1 MKSVTSFAM
10 RRLLQLSLLLAAALS
25 LGACKSSHVRTTVDF
40 KDSFTLEGKTI
51 VMVEPSIQLYE
62 MQASGLLEP
71 KAEWT
76 RKAREFFPLA
86 VNAFL
91 TRKNAK
97 LAPDY
102 YPRADLPAD
111 HRIRQVLA
119 LNYAVMGTIFQ
130 HSYRHVPL
138 PTRGTQRRK
147 PLSWTVGP
155 GVQEIRKI
163 TGADY
168 MLTLHISDSY
178 SSTGRVAMMM
188 LGLALQVAILQG
200 GTQGGIATLVDLGTG
215 DVVWFNVMTDQM
227 DDMRDQEGTTDTAR
241 RLLKGLP
248 L

>member
-1 MKSVTSFAM
+1 MNPAPKTST
-10 RRLLQLSLLLAAALS
+10 RLLRFLLLLVAVMS
-25 LGACKSSHVRTTVDF
+25 LAACKSSHVRTVSDF
-40 KDSFTLEGKTI
+40 KETFTLGGKTI
-51 VMVEPSIQLYE
+51 VMVEPSIQLYQ
-62 MQASGLLEP
+62 MQASGMLEP
-71 KAEWT
+71 KADWT
-76 RKAREFFPLA
+76 RQAREYFPAA
-86 VNAFL
+86 VNEFL

-102 YPRADLPAD
+102 YPEANLPAD

-119 LNYAVMGTIFQ
+119 LNMAVMGTIFQ
-130 HSYRHVPL
+130 HSYLHVPL
-138 PTRGTQRRK
+138 PTRGTKRRK

-168 MLTLHISDSY
+168 MLTLQISDSY
-178 SSTGRVAMMM
+178 SSKGRVAMMV

-200 GTQGGIATLVDLGTG
+200 GTQGGIATLVDLETG
-215 DVVWFNVMTDQM
+215 EVVWFNVMTDQM
-227 DDMRDQEGTTDTAR
+227 GDMRDREGATETAR

>member
-1 MKSVTSFAM
+1 M
-10 RRLLQLSLLLAAALS
+10 RRLWRFTLVLAATLS
-25 LGACKSSHVRTTVDF
+25 VVACTSSRVRTSEDF
-40 KDSFTLEGKTI
+40 ERTFTLEGKTI

-91 TRKNAK
+91 TRKNAT

-102 YPRADLPAD
+102 YPPADLPSD

-119 LNYAVMGTIFQ
+119 LNYAVMNAIYLHG
-130 HSYRHVPL
+130 YMHVPL

-155 GVQEIRKI
+155 GVQEIQRI

-168 MLTLHISDSY
+168 MLNVDIFDAYT
-178 SSTGRVAMMM
+178 STGRAAIM
-188 LGLALQVAILQG
+188 LLGAALQIPILQG
-200 GTQGGIATLVDLGTG
+200 GVQRGVATLVDLETG
-215 DVVWFNVMTDQM
+215 DVVWFNVMSDQM
-227 DDMRDQEGTTDTAR
+227 GDMRDQDGAAETAR

>member
-1 MKSVTSFAM
+1 MNPSPSP
-10 RRLLQLSLLLAAALS
+10 RSRLCRALLLLATLFLA
-25 LGACKSSHVRTTVDF
+25 ACKSSHVRTTTDF
-40 KDSFTLEGKTI
+40 KDNFTLEGKTI
-51 VMVEPSIQLYE
+51 VMVEPSIQLYQ
-62 MQASGLLEP
+62 MQASGMLEP
-71 KAEWT
+71 KADWT
-76 RKAREFFPLA
+76 RKAREYFPKA
-86 VNAFL
+86 VNASL

-102 YPRADLPAD
+102 CPEASLPSD

-119 LNYAVMGTIFQ
+119 LGTAVMGTIFQ
-130 HSYRHVPL
+130 HSYLHVPL
-138 PTRGTQRRK
+138 PTRGTKRRK

-168 MLTLHISDSY
+168 MLTLQIQDSY
-178 SSTGRVAMMM
+178 SSKGRVAMMV

-200 GTQGGIATLVDLGTG
+200 GTQGGIATLVDLKTG
-215 DVVWFNVMTDQM
+215 EVVWFNVMTDQM
-227 DDMRDQEGTTDTAR
+227 GDMRDPEGTAETAR